1 MSVENRASVLRT
13 RRHDTVEQSEMNN
26 YVVLEQCT
34 IRSNPEVRADNSEAT
49 HLPEIVTPYAWK
61 IQHSVEPGT

>member
-13 RRHDTVEQSEMNN
+13 RHHDTVEQSEMNN
-26 YVVLEQCT
+26 YVVLECT
-34 IRSNPEVRADNSEAT
+34 IRVNPEVRADNSEAT